1 MGSELQL
8 FLFSNV
14 WSFSTARGKVT
25 SEALTP
31 LSCRQVARVVLV
43 VPCFNEAHR
52 LDVDAF
58 RNFRLDTD
66 TIEFVFVNDGSTDGT
81 QQILESLPGTV
92 VQLERNSGKAEA
104 VRRGILAALDRSPD
118 LVGFWDADLATPL
131 SELAGFLKI
140 MKSRPEIDMVF
151 GARVRLL
158 GRDIS
163 RRASRHYFGRVGATL
178 ISSSLGL
185 AVYDTQCGAKLFRA
199 TDTLRD
205 VFATPF
211 LSRWIFDVE
220 IIARF
225 VQRWGRDHVA
235 HALYE
240 YPVTQ
245 WHDVKGSKVKSRDFV
260 RALRD
265 LWRIHRAYN
274 ARR

>member
-1 MGSELQL
+1 M
-8 FLFSNV
+8 
-14 WSFSTARGKVT
+14 
-25 SEALTP
+25 
-31 LSCRQVARVVLV
+31 ARVALV

-52 LDVDAF
+52 LDVEAF
-58 RNFRLDTD
+58 RNFKLPGHQ
-66 TIEFVFVNDGSTDGT
+66 IEFVFVNDGSTDNTLQVLQTLGAP
-81 QQILESLPGTV
+81 IVNLEK
-92 VQLERNSGKAEA
+92 NSGKAEA
-104 VRRGILAALDRSPD
+104 VRRGVTAAMERSPD
-118 LVGFWDADLATPL
+118 YVGFWDADLATPL
-131 SELAGFLKI
+131 SELPSFMDILENRNGTQ
-140 MKSRPEIDMVF
+140 MVF

-163 RRASRHYFGRVGATL
+163 RQSSRHYFGRVGATL

-199 TDTLRD
+199 TPDVRE

-225 VQRWGRDHVA
+225 VQRWGRDRVSKT
-235 HALYE
+235 LVE
-240 YPVTQ
+240 YPVMV

-265 LWRIHRAYN
+265 LWKIHRAYN